1 MNNLTANGL
10 RILNSRDITI
20 ANLEQTLSEQQV
32 LLVGKE
38 DFLQAQSKTLAGLQH
53 TLFEQQQIAQ
63 QKEKSL
69 QSLTQSIANLEQTLS
84 EQQREVSILRVKLE
98 EKSSAFVELQF
109 KLEETANELVA
120 KEYVIRELDRAVN
133 AFRAAEDFRS
143 RNKSLKALKQRLIK
157 KFRPGIGVLNQYS
170 PRQREHLK
178 PYFPKKS
185 IEDWPR
191 ISLVTPSFNQ
201 GAFIDRTINSVLSQN
216 YPNIEYLIQ
225 DGGSTDETKLIL
237 EKYQKD
243 ITYWEMTSD
252 DGQSQA
258 INRGFSK
265 TCGEI
270 MGWLNS
276 DDLLLPDAL
285 TCIGDYFRRNPDV
298 DVVYGNR
305 IIIDENDMEIGR
317 WILPGHDSA
326 ILSWADYVPQ
336 ETLFWR
342 RSLWERVGGKIDE
355 SFRFAMD
362 WDLLIRFRDAGA
374 KFSHIDRFLGAFRV
388 HVEQKTSAQINDV
401 GFLEM
406 ARLRERCLGRLP
418 DPMEINAAIRS
429 YLIKNV
435 WVDFRHRLTRKVFF

>member
-225 DGGSTDETKLIL
+225 DGGSTDETKG
-237 EKYQKD
+237 Y
-243 ITYWEMTSD
+243 Y
-252 DGQSQA
+252 
-258 INRGFSK
+258 
-265 TCGEI
+265 
-270 MGWLNS
+270 
-276 DDLLLPDAL
+276 LL
-285 TCIGDYFRRNPDV
+285 
-298 DVVYGNR
+298 GN
-305 IIIDENDMEIGR
+305 
-317 WILPGHDSA
+317 
-326 ILSWADYVPQ
+326 
-336 ETLFWR
+336 
-342 RSLWERVGGKIDE
+342 
-355 SFRFAMD
+355 
-362 WDLLIRFRDAGA
+362 
-374 KFSHIDRFLGAFRV
+374 
-388 HVEQKTSAQINDV
+388 
-401 GFLEM
+401 
-406 ARLRERCLGRLP
+406 
-418 DPMEINAAIRS
+418 
-429 YLIKNV
+429 
-435 WVDFRHRLTRKVFF
+435 DF